1 MMTGR
6 MKFNISDL
14 SMGEDYMP
22 SYLSIQ
28 DAFTSSEE
36 K

>member
-6 MKFNISDL
+6 MKFNISRL

-22 SYLSIQ
+22 SELSIQ
-28 DAFTSSEE
+28 NDFISSEE